1 MTVWQA
7 LILAATKIETSG
19 GSNSTSV
26 AISGDTK
33 NISLSNTLTT
43 VYLWAGMI
51 AVAIVVV
58 AGFFYTL
65 SQDDPQRLARAKNT
79 LLGGVIGL
87 VVIFTAY
94 TITVIVLGA
103 IQ

>member
-1 MTVWQA
+1 MTVWQV

-19 GSNSTSV
+19 CSNSTSV
-26 AISGDTK
+26 AILGDTK
-33 NISLSNTLTT
+33 NISLSNILTT

-58 AGFFYTL
+58 AGFLYTL
-65 SQDDPQRLARAKNT
+65 SQDDPQRLARAKNA